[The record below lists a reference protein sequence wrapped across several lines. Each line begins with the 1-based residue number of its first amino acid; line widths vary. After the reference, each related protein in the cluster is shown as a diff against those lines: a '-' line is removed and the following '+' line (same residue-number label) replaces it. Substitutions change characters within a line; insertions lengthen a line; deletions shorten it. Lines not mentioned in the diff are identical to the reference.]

1 MIFLYYIQEADKLS
15 WLSKTFNIIKLDN
28 DKIILPIKAD
38 EISEKKAQK
47 MARRTKKILD
57 KTNSK
62 KMVISKNIKKYSNY
76 INYLYTYQYEIVD
89 GRWLFEILSAKALD
103 FITSK
108 NDIKKEETQ
117 VSILVNDLTEST
129 LENIKI
135 IVKQYKRVNII
146 TNHIDRFKKI
156 EQQIFE
162 EEGIMITITNNKKK
176 SLTKAKLILNVDFPS
191 ELINKYNINEDAII
205 VNLKG
210 NVKINK
216 KRFNGLNIND
226 YEIKFESQE
235 KFEYDKINKYKMA
248 EIYEANIYKRA
259 PFKNIVENLE
269 KDKVEILMLQ
279 GNNLQLY

>member
-1 MIFLYYIQEADKLS
+1 MYYIQEADKLS